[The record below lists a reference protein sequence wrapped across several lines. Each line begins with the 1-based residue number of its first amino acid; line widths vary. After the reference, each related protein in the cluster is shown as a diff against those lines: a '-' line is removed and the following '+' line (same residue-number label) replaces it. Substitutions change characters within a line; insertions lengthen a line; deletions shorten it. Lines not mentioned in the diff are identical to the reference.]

1 MTATTTALTIT
12 KPSSDDDPSFRYGF
26 RDTLSLTECVPAPPY
41 NIDVTLREYQV
52 QVDADFFL
60 CGNLGTK
67 STKCQL
73 KISRLKYELHTC

>member
-12 KPSSDDDPSFRYGF
+12 KPSSDDDQSFRA
-26 RDTLSLTECVPAPPY
+26 TLTQCVPAPPY

-60 CGNLGTK
+60 CGNLDTK
-67 STKCQL
+67 STKCQP
-73 KISRLKYELHTC
+73 KISRLKYELHPGIRLQ